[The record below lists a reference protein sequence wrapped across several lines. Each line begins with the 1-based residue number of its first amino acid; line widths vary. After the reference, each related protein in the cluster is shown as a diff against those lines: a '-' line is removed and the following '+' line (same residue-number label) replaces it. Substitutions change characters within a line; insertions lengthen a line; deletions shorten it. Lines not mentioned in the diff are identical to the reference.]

1 MEVEVEE
8 IDEKGVKRKV
18 KKIIKKRVKKTR
30 VVNKNK
36 GSSAKAS
43 SS

>member
-1 MEVEVEE
+1 VEIEV
-8 IDEKGVKRKV
+8 DEPDGKGGKRKV

-36 GSSAKAS
+36 G
-43 SS
+43 